1 MDILFKALAAALL
14 ATFVIAG
21 AGQAFLKT
29 NDLRNYPNIK
39 VNAAA
44 SNRVTGMA
52 DAAPGTAAAQQ
63 ADPSAPKTM
72 SKGEEEAA
80 KSGFSTE
87 LENPNQ

>member
-14 ATFVIAG
+14 ATFVIIG
-21 AGQAFLKT
+21 VGQAFLKT
-29 NDLRNYPNIK
+29 NDLRNYPN
-39 VNAAA
+39 VRAQAT
-44 SNRVTGMA
+44 STNRATGLA
-52 DAAPGTAAAQQ
+52 DVAPGSPAAQQ
-63 ADPSAPKTM
+63 ADPSAPKEM